1 MANRERGEVG
11 ARFRGEDI
19 ALVLD
24 FNAICAL
31 EDHYDEDID
40 TVLARLD
47 SAGGKRR
54 VRGRDLRRVVLEL
67 MRASRPGT
75 TEADAGDFITE
86 TGLEA
91 LPDLLGRVIA
101 ASRMVASDEAPSPE
115 DPARPP
121 ETGAA

>member
-11 ARFRGEDI
+11 AQFRGEDI

-31 EDHYDEDID
+31 EEHYDEDID
-40 TVLARLD
+40 SVLARLD
-47 SAGGKRR
+47 SAKGQRR
-54 VRGRDLRRVVLEL
+54 VRARDLRRVVLEL
-67 MRASRPGT
+67 MRASRPGA

-86 TGLEA
+86 IGLA
-91 LPDLLGRVIA
+91 RLPDLLSRVIA
-101 ASRMVASDEAPSPE
+101 ASRMVDAAPASEAR
-115 DPARPP
+115 DPRPP

>member
-11 ARFRGEDI
+11 AQFRGEDI

-31 EDHYDEDID
+31 EEHYDEDID
-40 TVLARLD
+40 SVLARLD
-47 SAGGKRR
+47 SAKGQRR
-54 VRGRDLRRVVLEL
+54 VRARDLRRVVLEL
-67 MRASRPGT
+67 MRASRPGA

-86 TGLEA
+86 TGLA
-91 LPDLLGRVIA
+91 RLPDLLARVIA
-101 ASRMVASDEAPSPE
+101 ASRMVDAAPDSEAR
-115 DPARPP
+115 DPRPP